1 MPKSKDRQA
10 QWTVTGQTVYRPDRA
25 EQVRRAFALIV
36 PERRAPRRNGKEAS
50 HEEPLHRPL
59 RQGVQ

>member
-1 MPKSKDRQA
+1 MPKGKGRQA
-10 QWTVTGQTVYRPDRA
+10 QWTVTGQPVYRPDRA

-36 PERRAPRRNGKEAS
+36 PERQTPRRNGKEDR
-50 HEEPLHRPL
+50 HEESLHRPL